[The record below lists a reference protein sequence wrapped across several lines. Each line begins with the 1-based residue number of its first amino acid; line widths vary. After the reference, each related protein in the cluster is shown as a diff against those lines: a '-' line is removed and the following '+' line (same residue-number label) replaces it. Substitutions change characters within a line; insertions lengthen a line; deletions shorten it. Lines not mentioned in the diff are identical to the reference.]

1 MTRQELVKELAIEND
16 TKMVLLVMDG
26 VGDLPGEDGKTALEK
41 ARTPNFDR
49 LAREA
54 TLGMTVPVAR
64 GITPGSGPGH
74 LGLFGYNPIENLI
87 GRGVLEALGIDME
100 LTHSDVAA
108 RGNFATMDDNGVIVD
123 RRAGRLPT
131 EENQKLCAMM
141 SEKIKKIGN
150 AEVIIR
156 SVKEHRFVVVLR
168 GEGLCGDIADTDPQK
183 TGVKA
188 LNAQPLKHEA
198 NETAKLIDEFV
209 NYANEV
215 LKHSH
220 PANTVL
226 LRGFAQYPDI
236 PKFGEM
242 NKVRAAAIA
251 NYPMYRGLAR
261 LVGMEVVPTGDT
273 IESEFETLLEDWD
286 KYDFFYLHIKK
297 TDSYGEDGNRDGK
310 VHIIEEVDGCLPKLL
325 DLKPDVLVVGGD
337 HSTPAPLKGHSW
349 HPSPLLLLSKYI
361 ISDSAK
367 RWTERNCAS
376 GGLGIMSAQD
386 VIPLM
391 LANAL
396 RLKKFGA

>member
-1 MTRQELVKELAIEND
+1 MNRQELVKELAIENN

-49 LAREA
+49 LAHEA

-74 LGLFGYNPIENLI
+74 LGLFGYDPIENLI

-108 RGNFATMDDNGVIVD
+108 RGNFATMDDNGIIVD

-150 AEVIIR
+150 AEVIIK

-188 LNAQPLKHEA
+188 LNAQPLKQEA
-198 NETAKLIDEFV
+198 NETAKLVDEFTKQV
-209 NYANEV
+209 NEV

-236 PKFGEM
+236 PKFGEI

-261 LVGMEVVPTGDT
+261 LVGMHVVPTGDT
-273 IESEFETLLEDWD
+273 IESEFDTLAKDWD

-310 VHIIEEVDGCLPKLL
+310 VHIIKEVDGCLPKLL

-367 RWTERNCAS
+367 RFTERNCVS

>member
-1 MTRQELVKELAIEND
+1 MTRQELVKQLAIENN

-26 VGDLPGEDGKTALEK
+26 LGDLPGKDGKTALEK
-41 ARTPNFDR
+41 AHTPNFDR
-49 LAREA
+49 L
-54 TLGMTVPVAR
+54 TQSSVLGMTVPVAI

-74 LGLFGYNPIENLI
+74 LGLFGYDPIKNLI

-100 LTHSDVAA
+100 LGSSDVAA
-108 RGNFATMDDNGVIVD
+108 RGNFAAMDDNGIIVD
-123 RRAGRLPT
+123 RRAGRLST

-141 SEKIKKIGN
+141 SDRIKKIGN

-156 SVKEHRFVVVLR
+156 SVKEHRFVVVFR

-188 LNAQPLKHEA
+188 LNVQPLKQDA
-198 NETAKLIDEFV
+198 AGTAKLVDEFV
-209 NYANEV
+209 KQTNEI
-215 LKHSH
+215 LKRSR

-236 PKFGEM
+236 PKFGEI

-273 IESEFETLLEDWD
+273 IESEFETLLENWD

-310 VHIIEEVDGCLPKLL
+310 AHIIEEVDGRLPELL
-325 DLKPDVLVVGGD
+325 ELKPDVLVVGSD

-361 ISDSAK
+361 VSDNSK
-367 RWTERNCAS
+367 RFTERNCAS
-376 GGLGIMSAQD
+376 GGLGIMSAKD

>member
-156 SVKEHRFVVVLR
+156 SVKVVLR

-251 NYPMYRGLAR
+251 NYP
-261 LVGMEVVPTGDT
+261 
-273 IESEFETLLEDWD
+273 
-286 KYDFFYLHIKK
+286 
-297 TDSYGEDGNRDGK
+297 
-310 VHIIEEVDGCLPKLL
+310 
-325 DLKPDVLVVGGD
+325 
-337 HSTPAPLKGHSW
+337 
-349 HPSPLLLLSKYI
+349 LLLLRTILCTVVLRGSWGWKLYLPVTRLRVNLKHCLKIGISMTFSIYISKRRI
-361 ISDSAK
+361 P
-367 RWTERNCAS
+367 TEKTETAMARCI
-376 GGLGIMSAQD
+376 L
-386 VIPLM
+386 
-391 LANAL
+391 L
-396 RLKKFGA
+396 RKLTVACRSYWI